1 MLTLK
6 SGGGLKSEAEE
17 LTNIPEEIYM
27 ELQIP
32 DKARELK
39 YKAKEVIVKPHMT
52 NDELE
57 AKQGT
62 YFTEKDADVIY
73 DEDVDIYTEDENG
86 NKKLLAKLRK
96 KVIDPDVIKIGW
108 EGFWVAASP
117 SRMRGAAAGPIQKT
131 SKYWKKRTLANTK
144 VFSTGYLKENGEVS
158 NMRVNNQVF
167 SAVLGY
173 FNATHL
179 PKLPCRLTT
188 YTRSHWKYFKHGLPF
203 INAIDKCFKTL
214 VPERHEAQHKAASE
228 KPLLQI
234 EDTAFSSVTVNR
246 NFRTGLHMDDG
257 DYVGGYGN
265 LSVIE
270 RGHYQGGFTL
280 FPQYRIG
287 FNVRTGDFL
296 AMDVHQWHCNTAM
309 YETSEDKKKNKDLPR
324 IHKSDIE
331 TGTLGDDLPFSRVSF
346 VCYLREKLR
355 ECDDKETR
363 NYFKKIGF
371 NPKNMTLDRS
381 KTRKAPKTP
390 AE

>member
-1 MLTLK
+1 M
-6 SGGGLKSEAEE
+6 SNLKSEE
-17 LTNIPEEIYM
+17 LKNIPEEIYM

-32 DKARELK
+32 KKARELK
-39 YKAKEVIVKPHMT
+39 GKAKEVIVKPRMT
-52 NDELE
+52 NDEILARE
-57 AKQGT
+57 GT
-62 YFTEKDADVIY
+62 YFTEKDADIIY
-73 DEDVDIYTEDENG
+73 DEDVDIYTEDEKG

-96 KVIDPDVIKIGW
+96 QVIDPDIIKTGW

-144 VFSTGYLKENGEVS
+144 GWTTSYQKQDGTIS
-158 NMRVNNQVF
+158 NMKVNNQVF

-179 PKLPCRLTT
+179 PKLPCRITT
-188 YTRSHWKYFKHGLPF
+188 YTRSHWKYFKHGIPF
-203 INAIDKCFKTL
+203 IEALDNCFKVL
-214 VPERHEAQHKAASE
+214 VPEKHKAQQAAASE

-234 EDTAFSSVTVNR
+234 ADTAFSSVTVNR

-257 DYVGGYGN
+257 DFIGGYGN

-270 RGHYQGGFTL
+270 RGHYHGGFTL

-296 AMDVHQWHCNTAM
+296 AMDVHQWHCNTAL
-309 YETSEDKKKNKDLPR
+309 YETTEDKEKNKGLPR
-324 IHKSDIE
+324 IHKSEIE
-331 TGTLGDDLPFSRVSF
+331 TGTLGDEHAFSRVSF

-355 ECDDKETR
+355 ECDDKATKS
-363 NYFKKIGF
+363 YFKEIGF
-371 NPKNMTLDRS
+371 NPKNMTLAKTVN
-381 KTRKAPKTP
+381 KTRKNARL

>member
-1 MLTLK
+1 MSTLK
-6 SGGGLKSEAEE
+6 SEE
-17 LTNIPEEIYM
+17 LKNIPEEIYM

-32 DKARELK
+32 KSCQELK
-39 YKAKEVIVKPHMT
+39 HKVKEVIVKPKMT
-52 NDELE
+52 NE
-57 AKQGT
+57 AILAAEGR
-62 YFTEKDADVIY
+62 YFTEKDADTIF
-73 DEDVDIYTEDENG
+73 DEDVDVYTEDENG

-96 KVIDPDVIKIGW
+96 QVIDPDIIKTGW

-144 VFSTGYLKENGEVS
+144 VFSTGYVNEDGEVS
-158 NMRVNNQVF
+158 KMRVNNQVF

-173 FNATHL
+173 FNATSL

-188 YTRSHWKYFKHGLPF
+188 YTRSHWKYFKHGVPF
-203 INAIDKCFKTL
+203 IKALDTCFKKL
-214 VPERHEAQHKAASE
+214 VPERHSAQLKAASE
-228 KPLLQI
+228 KPMLQI
-234 EDTAFSSVTVNR
+234 DDTAFSSVTVNR

-257 DYVGGYGN
+257 DFVGGYGN

-270 RGHYQGGFTL
+270 RGHYHGGFTL

-309 YETSEDKKKNKDLPR
+309 YETVEDKKRNKDLPR

-331 TGTLGDDLPFSRVSF
+331 TGTLGDEFKFSRVSF

-355 ECDDKETR
+355 DCDDKETR
-363 NYFKKIGF
+363 DYFKKIGF
-371 NPKNMTLDRS
+371 NPKNMTLDKS
-381 KTRKAPKTP
+381 KTRKAND
-390 AE
+390 

>member
-1 MLTLK
+1 MTSNIK
-6 SGGGLKSEAEE
+6 SEE
-17 LTNIPEEIYM
+17 LTNIPDEIYM

-32 DKARELK
+32 KKAHSLK
-39 YKAKEVIVKPHMT
+39 AKAKEVIVKPKMT
-52 NDELE
+52 NDEILARE
-57 AKQGT
+57 GT

-96 KVIDPDVIKIGW
+96 QVIDPDIVKIGW

-144 VFSTGYLKENGEVS
+144 GWVTSYKKQDGSVS
-158 NMRVNNQVF
+158 NMKVNNQVF

-188 YTRSHWKYFKHGLPF
+188 YTRSHWKYFKHGIPF
-203 INAIDKCFKTL
+203 IEALDNCFKVL
-214 VPERHEAQHKAASE
+214 VPDKHKAQQNAASE

-234 EDTAFSSVTVNR
+234 GDTAFSSVTVNR

-270 RGHYQGGFTL
+270 RGHYHGGFTL

-296 AMDVHQWHCNTAM
+296 AMDVHQWHCNTAL
-309 YETSEDKKKNKDLPR
+309 YETTEDKEKNKGLPR

-331 TGTLGDDLPFSRVSF
+331 TGTLGDELPFSRVSF

-355 ECDDKETR
+355 DCDDKATKS
-363 NYFKKIGF
+363 YFKTIGF
-371 NPKNMTLDRS
+371 DPKNMTLAKN
-381 KTRKAPKTP
+381 KTRKNPRSSQ
-390 AE
+390 E

>member
-1 MLTLK
+1 MSNLRD
-6 SGGGLKSEAEE
+6 EE
-17 LTNIPEEIYM
+17 LKNIPEEIYM

-32 DKARELK
+32 KEKRELK
-39 YKAKEVIVKPHMT
+39 YKAKEIFVKPKMT
-52 NDELE
+52 NDEILARE
-57 AKQGT
+57 GS

-73 DEDVDIYTEDENG
+73 DEDVDIYTEDEKG
-86 NKKLLAKLRK
+86 EKKLLAKLRK
-96 KVIDPDVIKIGW
+96 KVIDPDIVKIGW

-144 VFSTGYLKENGEVS
+144 GWTTSYLKQDGTVS

-188 YTRSHWKYFKHGLPF
+188 YTRSHWKYFKHGIPF
-203 INAIDKCFKTL
+203 IEAIDECFKKL
-214 VPERHEAQHKAASE
+214 VPEKHAAQQKAASE

-234 EDTAFSSVTVNR
+234 GDTAFSSVTVNR

-270 RGHYQGGFTL
+270 RGHYHGGFTL

-296 AMDVHQWHCNTAM
+296 AMDVHQWHCNTAL
-309 YETSEDKKKNKDLPR
+309 YETVEDKQKNKGLPR
-324 IHKSDIE
+324 IHKSEIE
-331 TGTLGDDLPFSRVSF
+331 TGTLGDEQPFSRVSF

-355 ECDDKETR
+355 DCDDKATKS
-363 NYFKKIGF
+363 YFKEIGF
-371 NPKNMTLDRS
+371 NPKNMTLEKS
-381 KTRKAPKTP
+381 NNNKTRKVKKY